1 MFQSHACSEWTL
13 LKNVND
19 DIIHQNVHWKTT
31 WTLYSNLTGFRCDKE
46 RKHHLWSFVSKML
59 HNLLPWG
66 RLLKQR
72 RPLLYRRLTCIFCNE
87 EVTEDQRHIREC
99 SGLRE
104 QWRIIHQETY
114 DTLEVLLQKTV
125 ELSDLERQSII
136 NRILNKVSLG
146 NTC

>member
-1 MFQSHACSEWTL
+1 
-13 LKNVND
+13 
-19 DIIHQNVHWKTT
+19 
-31 WTLYSNLTGFRCDKE
+31 
-46 RKHHLWSFVSKML
+46 ML

-72 RPLLYRRLTCIFCNE
+72 RPLLYRRLAYIFCNE

-104 QWRIIHQETY
+104 QWRIIHQEIY

-125 ELSDLERQSII
+125 ELPDFELSIEF
-136 NRILNKVSLG
+136 
-146 NTC
+146 